1 MKTDILNLLEDGSTM
16 TTMSATKLSTSWM
29 DREDAFEI
37 GSANGALHALVTV
50 TVAAVGSAGDTVE
63 FQIIA
68 IPQTTLAALATDQTV
83 NTPVFA
89 SNWFTTVAAHGHDTG
104 TPVVFTGA
112 DLPNGINA
120 NQVYFIISVDAN
132 TFQVATTFANALAGT
147 AVTFSDNGTG
157 TQTMTV
163 QPIVLGTSGAI
174 PVPYLQIGTQLM
186 VPLTNPPQLAGGGAA
201 PTPFNLP
208 SYDYLFAKYVEGG
221 TVTAGKWRVEFITGV
236 QMQAYHASGFS
247 LV

>member
-1 MKTDILNLLEDGSTM
+1 MKTDILNLFEDGTAM
-16 TTMSATKLSTSWM
+16 ATFTATALSTSWM
-29 DREDAFEI
+29 DREAAFEI

-50 TVAAVGSAGDTVE
+50 TVAAAGGAGDTVE
-63 FQIIA
+63 FQVVA
-68 IPQTTLAALATDQTV
+68 QPQTTLAALSTDQTV

-104 TPVVFTGA
+104 TPVVMTGA
-112 DLPNGINA
+112 DLPLGINA

-132 TFQVATTFANALAGT
+132 TFQLASTFANALAGT

-157 TQTMTV
+157 TQTLTV
-163 QPIVLGTSGAI
+163 QPIVIGTSGAI
-174 PVPYLQIGTQLM
+174 PVPYLQVGTQIM
-186 VPLTNPPQLAGGGAA
+186 VPLTNPPQLAGAGSA

-208 SYDYLFAKYVEGG
+208 TYDYLFAKYVEAGA
-221 TVTAGKWRVEFITGV
+221 VTAGKWRVELITGV
-236 QMQAYHASGFS
+236 QMQAYHASGFG